1 LFIVYLYFYVK
12 LYFVMCYSAVQVW
25 NADPPATS
33 GGL

>member
-1 LFIVYLYFYVK
+1 
-12 LYFVMCYSAVQVW
+12 MCYSAVQVW